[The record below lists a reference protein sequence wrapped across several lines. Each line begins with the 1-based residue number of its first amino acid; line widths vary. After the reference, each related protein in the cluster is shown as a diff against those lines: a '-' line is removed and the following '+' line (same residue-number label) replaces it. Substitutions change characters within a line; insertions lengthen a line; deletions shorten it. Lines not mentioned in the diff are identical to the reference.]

1 MRKET
6 ADITLLTKVVWLA
19 HTPLRTLTRAC
30 KEDHKVKKQMILPI
44 LLATTPLFAKDEP
57 RITIQVVK
65 SQASTYQRSHM
76 VSGRTSTSYTNCNTL
91 GNVNGT
97 ATSYGTGTTNVN
109 AFGNSNT
116 NCTTTTNP
124 GTPPHEVTRTIT
136 QEYVGAL
143 LPDGRKAV
151 LWCQEGFRKC
161 LSLAPGPYQ
170 AEIRGNALFI
180 YVPELSGKERK
191 VKYKAVMV
199 DPTTPSA
206 QP

>member
-1 MRKET
+1 M
-6 ADITLLTKVVWLA
+6 LLL
-19 HTPLRTLTRAC
+19 
-30 KEDHKVKKQMILPI
+30 I
-44 LLATTPLFAKDEP
+44 LLATTPLLAKDKP

-65 SQASTYQRSHM
+65 SQASTYQRSY
-76 VSGRTSTSYTNCNTL
+76 VVAGRKSTSYTNCNTL
-91 GNVNGT
+91 GNINGT

-109 AFGNSNT
+109 ASANSNT

-124 GTPPHEVTRTIT
+124 GVAPHEVTETIA
-136 QEYVGAL
+136 QEYVGVL

-161 LSLAPGPYQ
+161 LSLAPGQYQ
-170 AEIRGNALFI
+170 AEVSGNALFV

-191 VKYKAVMV
+191 VKYKAVIV
-199 DPTTPSA
+199 DPTPSSG